1 MARDD
6 RGHLQMKADSS
17 PPFRPCWRCRR
28 YDRIRRL
35 CRDGK
40 ANPRRKIDAFALV
53 ELLGVR
59 SLCIYNPYR
68 ETLARRIY
76 RPNFSGKVSKS
87 KSD

>member
-1 MARDD
+1 
-6 RGHLQMKADSS
+6 MKAEST

-28 YDRIRRL
+28 YDRTQRL

-40 ANPRRKIDAFALV
+40 ANPRRKIDAVTLV

-59 SLCIYNPYR
+59 SLCIHNPYR

-76 RPNFSGKVSKS
+76 MPKFSSSMTSKS
-87 KSD
+87 RSD